1 MIATIPPD
9 VEWRIERARELRAE
23 GLTYRAVAAQLQRET
38 GLPHYEHNVRNWV
51 RLGTVPGR
59 CGCTLVEAPPPE
71 VLAAELAE
79 IRRAHVPPQFF
90 PPREPEAY
98 DVCHLARASRTYR
111 RLCRVLA
118 RGRRA

>member
-1 MIATIPPD
+1 MIATPPPD
-9 VEWRIERARELRAE
+9 IARRIERARELRAE

-38 GLPHYEHNVRNWV
+38 GLPHYEHNVRIWV

-59 CGCTLVEAPPPE
+59 RGCTLAPAPSPEA
-71 VLAAELAE
+71 LAAELAE

-90 PPREPEAY
+90 PPTKPEAY
-98 DVCHLARASRTYR
+98 DVAALSRASRTYR